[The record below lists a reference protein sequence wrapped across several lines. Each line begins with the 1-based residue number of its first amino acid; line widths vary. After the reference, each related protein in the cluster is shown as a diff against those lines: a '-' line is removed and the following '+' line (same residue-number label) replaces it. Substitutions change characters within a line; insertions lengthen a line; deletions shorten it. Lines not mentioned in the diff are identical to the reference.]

1 MVYKLLLI
9 KFFLTVV
16 LFLSSCSYNEIEVNK
31 KSIQVDKSNK
41 PILYTDKKLEKE
53 FTKEKRK
60 INKKFIVVIDPGHG
74 GKDPGAIG
82 VNGTFEKDVNLL
94 FAKIIRSVLSSSN
107 IKVKLTR
114 TDDRYL
120 YLKER
125 INFAEKLKADLFISI
140 HADASKNRKASGF
153 SIFSL
158 SDKASD
164 KEAKKLAQREN
175 NSDFIG
181 GLKIRHSDPLIK
193 DNLIKI
199 FQRQTMNESSKFA
212 NIVIKNITKLSINN
226 RGHRNAGFV
235 VLKSLT
241 TPSILV
247 ELGFI
252 TNKKEEKLLND
263 KRYLIKISKIISLSI
278 FNFFN
283 QKG

>member
-9 KFFLTVV
+9 KFFLPVV

-31 KSIQVDKSNK
+31 KFIQFDKSNK

-175 NSDFIG
+175 SSDFIG

-199 FQRQTMNESSKFA
+199 FQRQTMNESSKIA

-278 FNFFN
+278 FNYFN